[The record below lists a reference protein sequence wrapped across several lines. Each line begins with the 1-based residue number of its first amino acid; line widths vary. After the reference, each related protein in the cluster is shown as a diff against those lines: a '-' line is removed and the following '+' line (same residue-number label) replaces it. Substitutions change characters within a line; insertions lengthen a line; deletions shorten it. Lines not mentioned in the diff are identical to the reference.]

1 MAKAR
6 HKSTAPIL
14 LVKVLKLA
22 AKRLG
27 VDDFDYAEIRLREQL
42 KTAKYGRDW
51 GAQAVHPPD
60 TRVDD
65 LWSDPSG
72 AWAVDWGK
80 ARASMLIVPKAA
92 GGLCFE
98 RAIVYG
104 LWITPA
110 IIAALAPAVAIAP
123 KPKRRQRGRREDYD
137 IPLIKRTMRKIVAM
151 PGQLQR
157 LDGKR
162 GIAEKL
168 RDRLGDDAVPGRSRL
183 YEIFES
189 ISQPKQSTD

>member
-1 MAKAR
+1 MGRAPRKF
-6 HKSTAPIL
+6 TAPISL
-14 LVKVLKLA
+14 DKALELA

-27 VDDFDYAEIRLREQL
+27 VADLDYAKIRLREQL
-42 KTAKYGRDW
+42 KTAEYGRDW

-72 AWAVDWGK
+72 AWAVDWRK

-92 GGLCFE
+92 SGLCFE
-98 RAIVYG
+98 RAIIYG

-123 KPKRRQRGRREDYD
+123 KPKRRHRGRREDYD
-137 IPLIKRTMRKIVAM
+137 IPLIKRTMREIAAM
-151 PGQLQR
+151 PRQPQR
-157 LDGKR
+157 LDGKD

-189 ISQPKQSTD
+189 ISQPKQSTN